1 MSTRVIWPQID
12 PGKMVHR
19 VTILAENEIV
29 DASGMRT
36 TYVPFLTT
44 WAEIEPVSGKDVISG
59 GQATTTLFVRVTMRW
74 QPGIYSDQ
82 RVQTD
87 TNDVFII
94 QAIENPG
101 YRNILLILNCVQ
113 MGQQQGDGSTGGGG
127 GAGTGDKC
135 A

>member
-1 MSTRVIWPQID
+1 M
-12 PGKMVHR
+12 
-19 VTILAENEIV
+19 
-29 DASGMRT
+29 T
-36 TYVPFLTT
+36 TSYVPFLTT

-74 QPGIYSDQ
+74 QPGIFSDQ
-82 RVQTD
+82 RIQTD
-87 TNDVFII
+87 TNDLFII

-127 GAGTGDKC
+127 NNAGDRCG
-135 A
+135 